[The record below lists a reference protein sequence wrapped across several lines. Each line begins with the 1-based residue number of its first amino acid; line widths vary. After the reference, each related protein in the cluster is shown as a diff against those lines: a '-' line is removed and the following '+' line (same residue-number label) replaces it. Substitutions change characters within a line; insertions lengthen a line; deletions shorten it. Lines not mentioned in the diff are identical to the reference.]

1 MPNPASATR
10 KATGRALAESTST
23 WAPSTTVLRSVNL
36 KALPSRFTNTG
47 YGTASSL
54 AKSGRG
60 EPKQLRHFHVL
71 RKDPARGPVQTR
83 LPFSFLPMKI
93 LLTGATGY
101 IGQRLLPGLAE
112 AGHEVVCLV
121 RDARRFALPDTMPEA
136 LRAQVRVAQ
145 GDLLKPETL
154 TDLPLDIDA
163 AYYLVHS
170 MSGGD
175 KDFFQLEQDSAH
187 NFTQY
192 LDRTG
197 AQQVIYLSGIAN
209 DHDLSVHLRSRSAV
223 ESVLAGAQKAQLT
236 VLRASIIIGSGS
248 ASFEIIRDIVE
259 KLPVMVT
266 PRWLN
271 SRCQPLGIRD
281 VMFYLVAVLGNPA
294 CLGQNFDLGG
304 PDVLTYKEMLLGLA
318 AQRGYRRWITTVP
331 VLTPRLSSWWLYLVT
346 STSFSLAQSLVE
358 SLKNDTVADPARS
371 IARAVPHQCMSY
383 REALALAFQRI
394 EQNEVVSSWSDA
406 MSSGTLRQNYMDAI
420 QIPKNGMFFD
430 RQLRPFT
437 RPVAEVLDNIWRIGG
452 DRGWYKTDWLWRIRG
467 LLDKLVGGVGLRR
480 GRRSPSRLRAG
491 DPLDFWRVLVADRAA
506 KRLLLYAEMRLPGEA
521 WLQFRIVDNED
532 GTHALEQLAAYRPE
546 GLAGRLYWYSVLPF
560 HGIIFKGMVKNL
572 TEFGKSAELVK

>member
-1 MPNPASATR
+1 
-10 KATGRALAESTST
+10 
-23 WAPSTTVLRSVNL
+23 
-36 KALPSRFTNTG
+36 
-47 YGTASSL
+47 
-54 AKSGRG
+54 
-60 EPKQLRHFHVL
+60 
-71 RKDPARGPVQTR
+71 
-83 LPFSFLPMKI
+83 MKI

-101 IGQRLLPGLAE
+101 IGQRLLPLLAA
-112 AGHEVVCLV
+112 AGHDVVCLV
-121 RDARRFALPDTMPEA
+121 RDARRFALPDTLGEE
-136 LRAQVRVAQ
+136 LRPRVSVAQ
-145 GDLLKPETL
+145 GDLLKPDSL
-154 TDLPLDIDA
+154 ADLPLDIEA

-170 MSGGD
+170 MSGNG
-175 KDFFQLEQDSAH
+175 KNFFQLEQQSAH
-187 NFTQY
+187 NFTKY
-192 LDRTG
+192 LDRT
-197 AQQVIYLSGIAN
+197 AARQIIYLSGIAN
-209 DHDLSVHLRSRSAV
+209 DEGLSVHLRSRSAV
-223 ESVLAGAQKAQLT
+223 ESVLEKAEKAQLT

-281 VMFYLVAVLGNPA
+281 VVFYLQAVLDNEA
-294 CLGQNFDLGG
+294 CLGKSFDLGG
-304 PDVLTYKEMLLGLA
+304 PDILTYKEMLLGLA
-318 AQRGYRRWITTVP
+318 AERGYKRWIVTVP

-371 IARAVPHQCMSY
+371 IAHVIPHECMTY

-430 RQLRPFT
+430 RQLKPFT

-467 LLDKLVGGVGLRR
+467 LMDKLVGGVGLRR

-506 KRLLLYAEMRLPGEA
+506 KRLLLYAEMKLPGEA
-521 WLQFRIVDNED
+521 WLQFRIVDNPD
-532 GTHALEQLAAYRPE
+532 GTHAVEQLAAYRPQ
-546 GLAGRLYWYSVLPF
+546 GLLGRLYWYSVLPF

-572 TEFGKSAELVK
+572 VEYPSEVGKVAEAA